1 MKEKLAQLLS
11 IKSLVTLAVTG
22 VFCYMAVQGQIDSNV
37 CESVFSTILAFYCG
51 TVYEKKSK

>member
-22 VFCYMAVQGQIDSNV
+22 VFCYMAVQG
-37 CESVFSTILAFYCG
+37 
-51 TVYEKKSK
+51 

>member
-37 CESVFSTILAFYCG
+37 CVSVFSTILAFYFG
-51 TVYEKKSK
+51 TVYEF